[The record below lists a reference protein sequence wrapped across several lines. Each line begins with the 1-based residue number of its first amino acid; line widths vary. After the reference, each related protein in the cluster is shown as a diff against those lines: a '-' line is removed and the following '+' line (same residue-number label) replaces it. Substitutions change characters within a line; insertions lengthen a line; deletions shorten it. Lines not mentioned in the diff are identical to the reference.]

1 MMKQIFSALM
11 LGCLVAFVTGTNFV
25 SAKQDNLATDQT
37 AFRTTTAQ
45 QARSSGSPVG
55 PPAKVTLCHKGV
67 TIEVAEPAVPSL
79 LAQGDTLG
87 PCPDDST
94 QRR

>member
-1 MMKQIFSALM
+1 M
-11 LGCLVAFVTGTNFV
+11 LGCLVAFVTGTNSV

-37 AFRTTTAQ
+37 AFQTATAQ

-67 TIEVAEPAVPSL
+67 TIEVAEPAVLERTLIRVSL
-79 LAQGDTLG
+79 RISALVNTSHGSVAQM
-87 PCPDDST
+87 
-94 QRR
+94 